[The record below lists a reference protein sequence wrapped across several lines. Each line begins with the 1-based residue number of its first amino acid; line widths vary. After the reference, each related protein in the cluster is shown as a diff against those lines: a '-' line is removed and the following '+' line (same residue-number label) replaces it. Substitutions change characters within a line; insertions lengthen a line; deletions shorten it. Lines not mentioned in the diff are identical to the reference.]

1 VEAVLMQL
9 WSEKKEH
16 QVKKR
21 GGKEIVNKLPGEND
35 DLGILNCGNL
45 LYAYPYL

>member
-1 VEAVLMQL
+1 MQL

-16 QVKKR
+16 QGKKQR
-21 GGKEIVNKLPGEND
+21 EKEIVNKLPGENG

-45 LYAYPYL
+45 LHAYPYL